1 MNRIEF
7 MNQLERLLQNISPAE
22 KEEALQYYNDYFN
35 DAGVENEQDVIEAL
49 GNPAKVAETIKR
61 DLYGTGYEESAFQKE
76 IASDRAVVE
85 YGNTADNKED
95 AAAQGGAHTGDS
107 QGSGQAGNY
116 GSGQGSGQ
124 GAGQAGNYGF
134 GQGSGQGAGQGA
146 GQTGNYGSG
155 QGTGQTGSYGSGQGA
170 GQTGNYG
177 FGQGAGQTGNY
188 GFGQGSGQ
196 GAGQNAGYTGSYGS
210 SQGYSRAGSYGTG
223 ESYSQSGSYSGYGGY
238 GSTQVQ
244 PAKKTSTGM
253 IVLIVL
259 ICVLASPVLVS
270 VAAGVI
276 SLVVG
281 LVTGWFGLIIGFGI
295 TAIVLFIVMFCLIGV
310 GIAGIIISPAGA
322 VGMVGGGLVC
332 GGIGVLFLMLT
343 VGMAGVAT
351 PAIIKWIYSL
361 IRGRRKAA

>member
-1 MNRIEF
+1 
-7 MNQLERLLQNISPAE
+7 
-22 KEEALQYYNDYFN
+22 
-35 DAGVENEQDVIEAL
+35 
-49 GNPAKVAETIKR
+49 
-61 DLYGTGYEESAFQKE
+61 
-76 IASDRAVVE
+76 
-85 YGNTADNKED
+85 
-95 AAAQGGAHTGDS
+95 
-107 QGSGQAGNY
+107 
-116 GSGQGSGQ
+116 
-124 GAGQAGNYGF
+124 
-134 GQGSGQGAGQGA
+134 
-146 GQTGNYGSG
+146 
-155 QGTGQTGSYGSGQGA
+155 
-170 GQTGNYG
+170 
-177 FGQGAGQTGNY
+177 
-188 GFGQGSGQ
+188 
-196 GAGQNAGYTGSYGS
+196 
-210 SQGYSRAGSYGTG
+210 
-223 ESYSQSGSYSGYGGY
+223 
-238 GSTQVQ
+238 
-244 PAKKTSTGM
+244 M